1 LLKQKGAT
9 VWFTGLS
16 GAGKTTIAT
25 EAEKELRERNY
36 RVVLL
41 DGDNLR
47 RTIARDLGF
56 SREDREENMRRIG
69 FMAYFLTRFNFI
81 TLVSAISPY
90 RMARNQLRD
99 LLGDFI
105 EVYVNTP
112 LEICERRDVKGL
124 YSLAR
129 LGKISQFTGIDS
141 PYEAPLSPE
150 VQCLTHRESVAE
162 SVKKVLVELHRK
174 GYIDLSGDAGVSM
187 EDKGAHAGCEP
198 PSGLFRG

>member
-1 LLKQKGAT
+1 MLKQKGAT
-9 VWFTGLS
+9 IWFTGLS

-25 EAEKELRERNY
+25 EAAKELRERNY
-36 RVVLL
+36 LAVLL

-47 RTIARDLGF
+47 RTIAKDLGF

-81 TLVSAISPY
+81 ALVSAISPY
-90 RMARNQLRD
+90 SMVRNQLRD

-129 LGKISQFTGIDS
+129 LGEISQFTGIDS
-141 PYEAPLSPE
+141 PYEAPISPE
-150 VQCLTHRESVAE
+150 VECLTHCESVAVC
-162 SVKKVLVELHRK
+162 VKKVLDELDRK
-174 GYIDLSGDAGVSM
+174 GYIELSGDAGVSIG
-187 EDKGAHAGCEP
+187 DKGVHAGCI
-198 PSGLFRG
+198 

>member
-1 LLKQKGAT
+1 MKQKGAT

-25 EAEKELRERNY
+25 ETEKELRERNY

-69 FMAYFLTRFNFI
+69 FLAYFLTRFNFI
-81 TLVSAISPY
+81 ALVSAISPY
-90 RMARNQLRD
+90 RMVRNQLRD

-129 LGKISQFTGIDS
+129 LGKINQFTGIDS

-150 VQCLTHRESVAE
+150 VECLTQRESVAV
-162 SVKKVLVELHRK
+162 SVKKVLDKLERG
-174 GYIDLSGDAGVSM
+174 GYIELLKTPGV
-187 EDKGAHAGCEP
+187 
-198 PSGLFRG
+198 LINRV